1 MEGNFTIG
9 DVHRRI
15 GEKRGNEARKKGS
28 ATVLEWRRQ
37 CVYLLTRK
45 KKVSEVSERERER
58 ERDENIWGG
67 NE

>member
-15 GEKRGNEARKKGS
+15 GERRGNEARKKGS
-28 ATVLEWRRQ
+28 ATALQWRTQ
-37 CVYLLTRK
+37 CVYLTRK
-45 KKVSEVSERERER
+45 KNVSEVSERKRER
-58 ERDENIWGG
+58 ERDENIWAG